1 MRDYTRYDLTLQGR
15 RLANLAKNR
24 AIFETVRH
32 PVHHGVSPQSIT
44 DALPDTRSRW
54 VSVPG
59 RIDDSASFMAGARR
73 FDAGRFFVA
82 SEELLH
88 YHDRTYV
95 SSNQWGQNTEAI
107 LSALARAF
115 PSADISFL
123 RAGEAAS
130 ISILFQLLE
139 RHLE

>member
-15 RLANLAKNR
+15 RLTNLAKNR

-32 PVHHGVSPQSIT
+32 LVNQGVSPQSIS
-44 DALPDTRSRW
+44 DAMPDTRNRW

-59 RIDDSASFMAGARR
+59 RVDDSARFVASAGR

-88 YHDRTYV
+88 HRGRTYV
-95 SSNQWGQNTEAI
+95 FSNQWGQNTEVI
-107 LSALARAF
+107 LSALAQAF
-115 PSADISFL
+115 PSAEI
-123 RAGEAAS
+123 G
-130 ISILFQLLE
+130 FQAT
-139 RHLE
+139 R